1 MSGTIFYLLTCFQ
14 GPMHS
19 LRSVNAIVWKTDWI
33 SRRPASPT
41 TTGTT
46 TATRPAP
53 AGDGGGVALAA
64 VAKYV
69 GHSTI
74 QMTMR
79 YSHLVPKVN
88 QAAVDGIDAFYAS
101 GVGTET
107 DTITDTGTPASFLQ
121 PDK

>member
-1 MSGTIFYLLTCFQ
+1 M
-14 GPMHS
+14 
-19 LRSVNAIVWKTDWI
+19 
-33 SRRPASPT
+33 
-41 TTGTT
+41 
-46 TATRPAP
+46 
-53 AGDGGGVALAA
+53 GGVPLAA

-88 QAAVDGIDAFYAS
+88 QAAVDAMDSFYAS

-107 DTITDTGTPASFLQ
+107 DTRTDTGAPASFPQ